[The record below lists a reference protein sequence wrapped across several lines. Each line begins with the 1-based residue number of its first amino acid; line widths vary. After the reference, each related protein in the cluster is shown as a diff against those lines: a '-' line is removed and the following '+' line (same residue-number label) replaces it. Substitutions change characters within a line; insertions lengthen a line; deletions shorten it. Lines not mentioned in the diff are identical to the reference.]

1 MRFKFSPRAIK
12 RLPILITGLLAWCF
26 QTWLLHRW
34 FGFELS
40 LSAWDALISV
50 NWVMLSSM
58 VMELIVTKYT
68 PQSGKY
74 QFVAGLAL
82 VLTLLCYWIV
92 FPAFEYFGKGNEGYL
107 AFLKQSIPVRGA
119 IIFLLVGAAGVILL
133 FYNRSFELES
143 SLEQKSTTE
152 SMAREAELQ
161 KLQLQLQPHFL
172 FNSLNSIN
180 ALILVQPPKAREMV
194 QQLSDF
200 LRATLRRADEQWI
213 TLAQEADYL
222 RLYLSIEKVRF
233 GHRLDVQ
240 MNLDEQIQMWLIPP
254 LLLQPLVE
262 NAIKFGLYGTTDKVV
277 INLHTQ
283 REGDSLLVEI
293 SNPFDADMQPS
304 EGSGFGLS
312 GLKRRLYLLYSR
324 NDLLTTRIEENK
336 FIVRLIL
343 PEMLET

>member
-1 MRFKFSPRAIK
+1 MPLKSRIEKSM
-12 RLPILITGLLAWCF
+12 PIVLVVLATLFFQIWLLA
-26 QTWLLHRW
+26 TW
-34 FGFELS
+34 FGFDLKLAVLDS
-40 LSAWDALISV
+40 LATVSAIVISV
-50 NWVMLSSM
+50 AVLGAVLSR
-58 VMELIVTKYT
+58 YT
-68 PQSGKY
+68 PTRDK
-74 QFVAGLAL
+74 FLFAGLVAIAL
-82 VLTLLCYWIV
+82 SVVLFQLTY
-92 FPAFEYFGKGNEGYL
+92 PAFEYYGKGNEVYL
-107 AFLKQSIPVRGA
+107 EFLRRSAPIRIFIGIAITVIASAAF
-119 IIFLLVGAAGVILL
+119 IFYRRIK
-133 FYNRSFELES
+133 ELEDAQRQS
-143 SLEQKSTTE
+143 AVTS

-233 GHRLDVQ
+233 GHRLEVQ
-240 MNLDEQIQMWLIPP
+240 MDLDEQIQMWLIPP

-277 INLHTQ
+277 INLHTL

-343 PEMLET
+343 PEKYD